1 MEING
6 NNIKYI
12 NINITNKKTR
22 NVLTEKYFN
31 FLNYDPEEDKT
42 FFNFFVEILLKFK
55 GNTNNIDII
64 FFDDSIYINCYYSK
78 LFNKKDEYNNIVKN
92 YISLMNKISIEYNEY
107 CNNANFWHDKREKA
121 GAPVIW
127 KLKLKIFIN
136 IF

>member
-22 NVLTEKYFN
+22 NVLTEKCFN

-42 FFNFFVEILLKFK
+42 FFNFFIEILLKFK

-64 FFDDSIYINCYYSK
+64 FFDDSIYINCYYTK
-78 LFNKKDEYNNIVKN
+78 LFNKKGEYNNIVKN
-92 YISLMNKISIEYNEY
+92 YMSLIRKINIEYKSYYDNT
-107 CNNANFWHDKREKA
+107 NFWHDKREKA
-121 GAPVIW
+121 GALI
-127 KLKLKIFIN
+127 I
-136 IF
+136 

>member
-22 NVLTEKYFN
+22 NVLTENYFN

-42 FFNFFVEILLKFK
+42 FFNFFIEILLKFK

-78 LFNKKDEYNNIVKN
+78 LFNKKGEYNNIVKN
-92 YISLMNKISIEYNEY
+92 YMSLIRKINIEYKSY
-107 CNNANFWHDKREKA
+107 YDNANFWHDKREKA
-121 GAPVIW
+121 GVTAV
-127 KLKLKIFIN
+127 
-136 IF
+136 

>member
-12 NINITNKKTR
+12 NINITNKETR

-31 FLNYDPEEDKT
+31 FLNYDPEEDKI

-64 FFDDSIYINCYYSK
+64 FFDDSIYINCYYTK
-78 LFNKKDEYNNIVKN
+78 LFNKKGEYNNIVKN
-92 YISLMNKISIEYNEY
+92 YMSLIRKINIEYKSYYDNT
-107 CNNANFWHDKREKA
+107 NFWHDKREKA
-121 GAPVIW
+121 GALI
-127 KLKLKIFIN
+127 I
-136 IF
+136 